1 MDPETWGHRRL
12 AAAIVAR
19 AAQDARSGNGHSAG
33 ARLWL
38 SSSDWC
44 AFLLDSLGQDRDRVT
59 AWVDGLEP
67 IRQAALI

>member
-12 AAAIVAR
+12 ACAIVVQ
-19 AAQDARSGNGHSAG
+19 AAKDAKHSAG

-44 AFLLDSLGQDRDRVT
+44 AFLLDSLGQDQGRVRE
-59 AWVDGLEP
+59 WVDGLEP
-67 IRQAALI
+67 MAQMGLL